1 MAPGVA
7 SLRGVGT
14 GKGLA
19 GGLIAAECLA
29 TARRM
34 DLYRIDLSSVVSKY
48 IVETEDQMRR
58 VFYVAE
64 KIGAVH
70 FRRSGY
76 AFIATTVTPSSRSQ
90 EVLSLM
96 LSSLCEARQQLRC
109 ATTIRGLHIPIV
121 HRSVGGETGE
131 ARHGTAGS
139 LEQLSL
145 SSGD

>member
-1 MAPGVA
+1 MWRRK
-7 SLRGVGT
+7 S
-14 GKGLA
+14 
-19 GGLIAAECLA
+19 
-29 TARRM
+29 ART
-34 DLYRIDLSSVVSKY
+34 S
-48 IVETEDQMRR
+48 
-58 VFYVAE
+58 
-64 KIGAVH
+64 

-76 AFIATTVTPSSRSQ
+76 AFYSHDRYAKFEVDYLLQRLETPRGLAIPTTGGRGGLDEAFLEEFDVVIRVQTSRNSVGGPFAKLQPRRQ

-109 ATTIRGLHIPIV
+109 ATTIRVLHIPIV

>member
-7 SLRGVGT
+7 SLRGVVT

-19 GGLIAAECLA
+19 GGLIAAQYLA

-64 KIGAVH
+64 KIGAIH

-76 AFIATTVTPSSRSQ
+76 AFIATTITPSSRSTISCKDSRLLEASRSLPRVAEVDWTKRSWRNSMSSSACKRQ
-90 EVLSLM
+90 ETQSEDLLPN
-96 LSSLCEARQQLRC
+96 SSPAVRKF
-109 ATTIRGLHIPIV
+109 
-121 HRSVGGETGE
+121 
-131 ARHGTAGS
+131 
-139 LEQLSL
+139 
-145 SSGD
+145 